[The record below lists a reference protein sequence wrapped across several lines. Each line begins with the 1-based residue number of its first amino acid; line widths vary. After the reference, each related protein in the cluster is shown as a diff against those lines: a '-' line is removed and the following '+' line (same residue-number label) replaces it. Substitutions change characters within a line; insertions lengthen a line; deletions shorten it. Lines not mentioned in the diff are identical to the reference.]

1 MASVGF
7 DMGPCKGTERF
18 NFLPQ
23 FLHMGDQLS
32 VGLGLPNSTGEV
44 PGIRGIRSY
53 HRFIF
58 AALNEEPAKS
68 SCKSTQFS
76 RVV

>member
-1 MASVGF
+1 
-7 DMGPCKGTERF
+7 
-18 NFLPQ
+18 
-23 FLHMGDQLS
+23 MGDQLS

-44 PGIRGIRSY
+44 PGIRGIRPY
-53 HRFIF
+53 HRFII